1 MLNCFEQVFIGFNR
15 AAAADN
21 AQIIIAERIAHYLS
35 ELAQIVIGQVQNFV
49 AGLLAHLLR
58 NTLDMCQR
66 RLRKAHGIG

>member
-1 MLNCFEQVFIGFNR
+1 MLNRFKQIFVGFNR

-21 AQIIIAERIAHYLS
+21 AQIIIAERIAYNLS
-35 ELAQIVIGQVQNFV
+35 KPAQIIISQVQNFV

-58 NTLDMCQR
+58 NALDMCQC